1 MAGAAVL
8 SAASPAVA
16 LNLLQWADARLWMA
30 ASRVGAERH
39 EVARFT
45 LCDV

>member
-8 SAASPAVA
+8 SAASHAAA
-16 LNLLQWADARLWMA
+16 LNLLYWADARLWLA

-39 EVARFT
+39 EAARLT

>member
-8 SAASPAVA
+8 SAASPAAA

-30 ASRVGAERH
+30 ASRVSAERH
-39 EVARFT
+39 EATRLT